1 MFARKNEIEEYDEK
15 MMEVAD
21 VLKTIAED
29 KSLALFNTIALSNS
43 DSDILIST
51 LRLTRKQYYARLSA
65 LLKAGLVKR
74 EMARYYLTTFGMII
88 YHAQEI
94 IGKALNQYWKLKAI
108 DSINVTCNGE
118 LPHDQIIDMLIT
130 NQEIKDIL
138 LQQNKQKYH
147 KSEEV
152 KKITI

>member
-1 MFARKNEIEEYDEK
+1 MVA
-15 MMEVAD
+15 VAD

-29 KSLALFNTIALSNS
+29 KSLVLFNTIALSNN
-43 DSDILIST
+43 DSSILIST
-51 LRLTRKQYYARLSA
+51 LRLTRKEYYARLSA

-74 EMARYYLTTFGMII
+74 EMAKYYLTTFGLIL

-118 LPHDQIIDMLIT
+118 LPQDQFNRIIDTLIT
-130 NQEIKDIL
+130 DQEIKDIL
-138 LQQNKQKYH
+138 LQHIKEKSP

-152 KKITI
+152 KEITI

>member
-1 MFARKNEIEEYDEK
+1 
-15 MMEVAD
+15 MMTVAD

-29 KSLALFNTIALSNS
+29 KSLVLFNAIALSNS

-51 LRLTRKQYYARLSA
+51 LHLTRKQYYARLSA
-65 LLKAGLVKR
+65 QLKAGLVKR
-74 EMARYYLTTFGMII
+74 EMAKYYLTTFGMIL
-88 YHAQEI
+88 YHAQEL

-118 LPHDQIIDMLIT
+118 LPQDQFHRIIDKLIT

-138 LQQNKQKYH
+138 LQEIQEKFP

-152 KKITI
+152 KNTI

>member
-1 MFARKNEIEEYDEK
+1 MYK
-15 MMEVAD
+15 MMGVAD
-21 VLKTIAED
+21 VLKTIADD
-29 KSLALFNTIALSNS
+29 KSLVLFNTIALSNS

-51 LRLTRKQYYARLSA
+51 LHLTRKQYYARLSA

-74 EMARYYLTTFGMII
+74 EMARYYLTTLGMIL

-94 IGKALNQYWKLKAI
+94 IGKTLNQYWNLKAI

-118 LPHDQIIDMLIT
+118 LPQDQFHRMIDTLIT

-138 LQQNKQKYH
+138 QQIKEKSH

>member
-1 MFARKNEIEEYDEK
+1 
-15 MMEVAD
+15 MMAVAD
-21 VLKTIAED
+21 ALKTISD
-29 KSLALFNTIALSNS
+29 FKSLVLFNAIALSNS

-51 LRLTRKQYYARLSA
+51 LHLTRKQYYARLSA

-74 EMARYYLTTFGMII
+74 EMAKYYLTTLGMIL
-88 YHAQEI
+88 YHAQEL
-94 IGKALNQYWKLKAI
+94 IGKALNEYWKLKAI

-118 LPHDQIIDMLIT
+118 LPQDQFHRIIDKLIT

-138 LQQNKQKYH
+138 LQIKEKSP
-147 KSEEV
+147 KSEEVKLEV

>member
-1 MFARKNEIEEYDEK
+1 MIL
-15 MMEVAD
+15 VAD
-21 VLKTIAED
+21 VIKMIADD
-29 KSLALFNTIALSNS
+29 KSLMLLNTIALSNG
-43 DSDILIST
+43 DSDILISS
-51 LRLTRKQYYARLSA
+51 LHLTRKQYYARISA

-74 EMARYYLTTFGMII
+74 EMAKYYFTTFGMIV

-108 DSINVTCNGE
+108 DSINLTCNGE
-118 LPHDQIIDMLIT
+118 LPQDQFHRIIDTLIT

-138 LQQNKQKYH
+138 LQQIKEKSP